1 MAITVE
7 DGGLGV
13 PDAELDSIFE
23 RFARID
29 ERPARDRRGF
39 GLGLAVVRGLIEAM
53 GGAAPSDAERA
64 RRARRDSDGSRR
76 PGNLAAMSPDAP
88 LLLLVEDDETTR
100 RAVARHLAGH
110 GYRVEEQADGE
121 GALAA
126 WERARPDLILL
137 DLGLPGIDGLT
148 VVQRVRRD
156 ATTPIIVIS
165 ARDQELDKV
174 AALDAGADDFLTKPF
189 GMHELR
195 ARVRAALRRALSPA
209 ALPDGRVRVGPLELD
224 PARRRGPRGRTSRS
238 TSRHASTRC

>member
-1 MAITVE
+1 
-7 DGGLGV
+7 
-13 PDAELDSIFE
+13 
-23 RFARID
+23 
-29 ERPARDRRGF
+29 
-39 GLGLAVVRGLIEAM
+39 
-53 GGAAPSDAERA
+53 
-64 RRARRDSDGSRR
+64 
-76 PGNLAAMSPDAP
+76 MSPDAP
-88 LLLLVEDDETTR
+88 LVLLVEDDETTR

-195 ARVRAALRRALSPA
+195 ARVRAALRRVLTPA

-224 PARRRGPRGRTSRS
+224 PARREVRVGDDPVHLTPREYEVLKTLLANLGRVVGRGRLLRAVWGDRYVHEGHYLHVHVAAIRRKLEAADSSGALKRLIVAVPGVGY
-238 TSRHASTRC
+238 RVRDREELEADD